1 MNQDDA
7 TNPASPTLLPEALLW
22 SEGMLLSPQHFQQQE
37 IHLQAQLHQR
47 LAGLSPYAWGLRH
60 LRLDQAN
67 LAKGQLAVE
76 ECDAVLEDGLP
87 LVFRAANRT
96 PAIGESAP
104 ALNPLVIDLAGE
116 GMQQGDRVRVV
127 LGIPPRAGARDW
139 ISTSIR
145 RYEPVMSRPTLD
157 ENLGTGDV
165 QVERQR
171 VKVQLF
177 TERKLPAGYVG
188 LALCEVELRDGY
200 RMTAFHAPSLR
211 LAACEFLAE
220 RSLLQRFRA
229 LRTALHERLD
239 LLIGAPA
246 ADLPDQWGTLGDE
259 AQANLRV
266 AREIAGCL
274 PLVDGM
280 LVDPLCAP
288 SQAWQL
294 LLQVAGRMSAIGSD
308 PRPPNLV
315 PYWHQD
321 AEPQFD
327 KLLQHIERKL
337 AMADSTWQ
345 MLYFEREGEYR
356 FSIGL
361 PADAGH
367 APLLIELRP
376 VGAQT
381 PEHLLQW
388 LRESRIG
395 SDRLL
400 PVLRQRRQCGADV
413 RPLPAKEVADLG
425 LAPTAMVF
433 ALTPQSLALDEGP
446 DQAAMTGAT
455 AGSRTVSTAVSTITP
470 GARFAIQG
478 EGGHG
483 PGAIL
488 LLRHRGGPGAGD
500 PRARRNPPAGAGHG

>member
-7 TNPASPTLLPEALLW
+7 THPASPLLLPEALLW

-47 LAGLSPYAWGLRH
+47 LAGLSPHAWGLRH
-60 LRLDQAN
+60 LRLDLVN
-67 LAKGQLAVE
+67 LVKGQLAVE

-87 LVFRAANRT
+87 LVFRAANRP
-96 PAIGESAP
+96 PAIGEREPIS
-104 ALNPLVIDLAGE
+104 NPLTLDLAAE
-116 GMQQGDRVRVV
+116 AMQPGDRVRVV
-127 LGIPPRAGARDW
+127 LGVPPRAGARDW

-145 RYEPVMSRPTLD
+145 RYEPIKARPTLD
-157 ENLGTGDV
+157 ENIGTGDV
-165 QVERQR
+165 PVERQR
-171 VKVQLF
+171 VKLQLF

-188 LALCEVELRDGY
+188 LPLCEVELRDGY
-200 RMTAFHAPSLR
+200 RLTAFHPPSLR
-211 LAACEFLAE
+211 LAACDFLAE

-246 ADLPDQWGTLGDE
+246 ADVPDQWGTLGNE
-259 AQANLRV
+259 AQSNLRV

-274 PLVDGM
+274 PLVDGA

-288 SQAWQL
+288 AQAWQL
-294 LLQVAGRMSAIGSD
+294 LLQVAGRVSAIGSD

-327 KLLQHIERKL
+327 KLLQHIDRKL
-337 AMADSTWQ
+337 AMADSAWQ

-361 PADAGH
+361 PADLGAQ
-367 APLLIELRP
+367 PLLVELRP

-381 PEHLLQW
+381 AEHLLQW

-400 PVLRQRRQCGADV
+400 PVLRQRRQCGADI
-413 RPLPAKEVADLG
+413 RPVTGKELEEQG
-425 LAPTAMVF
+425 LAPTAIVF
-433 ALTPQSLALDEGP
+433 ALSAQTLALDDDAP
-446 DQAAMTGAT
+446 AGA
-455 AGSRTVSTAVSTITP
+455 TAVSTTVSTIAP
-470 GARFAIQG
+470 GTRFVVQG

-488 LLRHRGGPGAGD
+488 LLRHRGGPSRPG
-500 PRARRNPPAGAGHG
+500 PRARPAPPAGGVHA